1 MQTASQ
7 ASLQKINN
15 PELQARAGPIL
26 TGMVNYLLKSR
37 PADPVS
43 SEDPPRHGVHG
54 SISV

>member
-7 ASLQKINN
+7 ASLQKIN

-43 SEDPPRHGVHG
+43 SEGPPRHGVRG

>member
-7 ASLQKINN
+7 ASLQKIN